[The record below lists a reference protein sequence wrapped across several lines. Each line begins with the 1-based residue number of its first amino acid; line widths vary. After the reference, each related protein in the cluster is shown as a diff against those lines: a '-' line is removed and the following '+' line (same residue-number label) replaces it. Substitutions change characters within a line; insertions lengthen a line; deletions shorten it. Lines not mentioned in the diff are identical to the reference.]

1 MNVQTFQCK
10 ISLGEEQSGTR
21 SSDGGTWTKVQLIAS
36 VGAVEGGDMLDMM
49 VDDAKINIFSPNLEK
64 MLPAMTAASEEDSVP
79 TYFVTLF
86 SVNPYKIGNSSTEM
100 RAFRVP
106 IPTAWVRENEERA
119 IILAGKLCGKAF
131 RLNEEDAADAY
142 KAKLEEEKAVELN
155 TIEAQHNN
163 AI

>member
-1 MNVQTFQCK
+1 MNVQTYDCK
-10 ISLGEEQSGTR
+10 ISLGEEKSGIR
-21 SSDGGTWTKVQLIAS
+21 SSDGVKWTKVQLIAS
-36 VGAVEGGDMLDMM
+36 VGNVEGGDMLDMM
-49 VDDAKINIFSPNLEK
+49 VDDAKVNIFSPNLEK
-64 MLPAMTAASEEDSVP
+64 MLPAMNEAAEKASVP

-86 SVNPYKIGNSSTEM
+86 SVNPYTIGSSTEM

-119 IILAGKLCGKAF
+119 IILAGKLSGKAF
-131 RLNEEDAADAY
+131 RLNEEDAVDAY
-142 KAKLEEEKAVELN
+142 KAKLQEEAEVKLN